1 MSPWAR
7 SPGFVADWTTK
18 TGAAV
23 NYLPKNFLLDAVITQ
38 PIKRIVGSNVFPL
51 VASVVGDGMVGF
63 ALGNTCSLA
72 VAYPF
77 SVVCTR
83 GVFGLALPMEP
94 SEVFAGIGVALA
106 GIMTYRVSECP
117 PPTGAAVR
125 CTHHSNSTPVVPL
138 PFRLACSNSADSAD
152 GISIIYT
159 WTFKHTRTHKDCA
172 GSFASGVH
180 RSSGQGSRQVTTPP
194 SAHPLCV

>member
-1 MSPWAR
+1 MDVSPWAR

-106 GIMTYRVSECP
+106 GIMTYRVSDCP

-138 PFRLACSNSADSAD
+138 PFRLACSTVLTVLMGYLLYIHGPSNIHA
-152 GISIIYT
+152 
-159 WTFKHTRTHKDCA
+159 RTKIAQEVLHPVCTAAVGKVA
-172 GSFASGVH
+172 GK
-180 RSSGQGSRQVTTPP
+180 
-194 SAHPLCV
+194 